1 MRNLLFDPN
10 RAFFSF
16 LLVSGML
23 ILLLLPNVSCK
34 QTTDIQQDSLYGR
47 WEIMKAE
54 RNGKETDYLRNGYFI
69 ISQDGTMTVNITGE
83 DESGKFMLE
92 KSKLIME
99 GDKTFDIESLST
111 DSLTVKYD
119 ATPNS
124 QFVIYM
130 QKKQPDVQ

>member
-23 ILLLLPNVSCK
+23 TLLLLPNISCK

-69 ISQDGTMTVNITGE
+69 INQDGTMTVNITGQ

-92 KSKLIME
+92 KNKLMME

-111 DSLTVKYD
+111 DSLIVKY